1 MKQYGN
7 SPATPQAAS
16 QDSEFRL
23 SWRSESIA
31 LRMFGSGCA
40 RAAKPLVLYFHGG
53 RFNCGAMQ
61 DAEHFALALSRVAV
75 VVCVEYPLAP
85 KFHFPE
91 TVEVAFEALQWA
103 AAHANDFGADAA
115 RIVIAGDQA
124 GGNLAAAT
132 ALVARDRSMRQ
143 LAGQILLTPMLDPA
157 QTSGSMRSARD
168 CPCRAGWAEYLPFVS
183 DAMHPYAA
191 PMHSKRLGRLPPAL
205 IVTAEFDPLRDEAEE
220 YAVRLI
226 GAGIAV
232 RVRRMEQAEGD
243 LVNPR
248 HPSFDA
254 VVGAA
259 IQFIN
264 EVK

>member
-1 MKQYGN
+1 MKHSGK
-7 SPATPQAAS
+7 PQAVTQAAA
-16 QDSEFRL
+16 QDSAFRL
-23 SWRSESIA
+23 SWRSEDIG
-31 LRMFGSGCA
+31 LRVFGADSA
-40 RAAKPLVLYFHGG
+40 RAARPLVLYFHGG

-61 DAEHFALALSRVAV
+61 DAEHFARALSRVAV

-103 AAHANDFGADAA
+103 AAHANGLGAEAA

-132 ALVARDRSMRQ
+132 ALVARDRSMPQ

-157 QTSGSMRSARD
+157 QTSGSMRAARD
-168 CPCRAGWAEYLPFVS
+168 CPCREGWAEYLPFVS

-191 PMHSKRLGRLPPAL
+191 PMHSKRLGKLPPAL
-205 IVTAEFDPLRDEAEE
+205 IITAEFDPLRDEAEE
-220 YAVRLI
+220 YAARLI

-243 LVNPR
+243 LVNR
-248 HPSFDA
+248 AHPFFGA
-254 VVGAA
+254 VVDAA
-259 IQFIN
+259 IQFID
-264 EVK
+264 EVR